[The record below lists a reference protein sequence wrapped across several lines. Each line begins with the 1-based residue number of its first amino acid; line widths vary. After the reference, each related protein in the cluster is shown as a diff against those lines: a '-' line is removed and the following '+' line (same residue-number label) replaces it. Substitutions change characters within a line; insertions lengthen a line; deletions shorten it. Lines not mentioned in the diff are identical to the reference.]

1 MLIVTFVT
9 FALLN
14 LLPGDVS
21 LELLG
26 SDATPSA
33 IARVRAELRLD
44 DPLVVRYMR
53 WLGQALHG
61 DLGRSFITGEP
72 FMAALARTPGVD
84 RVDGAFA
91 SAFAFACSSC
101 GHACCVPG
109 RTIYRQAAFR
119 ACRTV
124 AFGAELHAW
133 AGLDVLPG
141 ADSKMAPRRRLRAAL
156 GGNSPT

>member
-14 LLPGDVS
+14 LLPGEVS

-33 IARVRAELRLD
+33 IARVRSELRLD

-53 WLGQALHG
+53 WLGQALQG

-72 FMAALARTPGVD
+72 VMAALARSSPGVD
-84 RVDGAFA
+84 RVAG
-91 SAFAFACSSC
+91 SRMLKL
-101 GHACCVPG
+101 
-109 RTIYRQAAFR
+109 RTIGIRDYS
-119 ACRTV
+119 
-124 AFGAELHAW
+124 
-133 AGLDVLPG
+133 VLEGGQRIGRIRFTEERMPG
-141 ADSKMAPRRRLRAAL
+141 VWLWNINVHLK
-156 GGNSPT
+156 GF

>member
-33 IARVRAELRLD
+33 IARVRSELRLD

-53 WLGQALHG
+53 WLGQALQG

-72 FMAALARTPGVD
+72 VMAALARSSPGVD
-84 RVDGAFA
+84 R
-91 SAFAFACSSC
+91 S
-101 GHACCVPG
+101 
-109 RTIYRQAAFR
+109 RRKQN
-119 ACRTV
+119 
-124 AFGAELHAW
+124 AE
-133 AGLDVLPG
+133 
-141 ADSKMAPRRRLRAAL
+141 APNHWHSRL
-156 GGNSPT
+156 

>member
-33 IARVRAELRLD
+33 IARVRSELRLD

-53 WLGQALHG
+53 WLGQALQGSRALLHHRRTRHG
-61 DLGRSFITGEP
+61 GTREEFSRCRS
-72 FMAALARTPGVD
+72 
-84 RVDGAFA
+84 
-91 SAFAFACSSC
+91 S
-101 GHACCVPG
+101 
-109 RTIYRQAAFR
+109 
-119 ACRTV
+119 
-124 AFGAELHAW
+124 
-133 AGLDVLPG
+133 
-141 ADSKMAPRRRLRAAL
+141 
-156 GGNSPT
+156 

>member
-1 MLIVTFVT
+1 MLIVTFAT

-33 IARVRAELRLD
+33 IARVRSELRLD

-53 WLGQALHG
+53 WLGQALQG
-61 DLGRSFITGEP
+61 DLGRTFITGEP
-72 FMAALARTPGVD
+72 VMAALARSSPGVD

-91 SAFAFACSSC
+91 SAVAFA
-101 GHACCVPG
+101 
-109 RTIYRQAAFR
+109 
-119 ACRTV
+119 
-124 AFGAELHAW
+124 
-133 AGLDVLPG
+133 
-141 ADSKMAPRRRLRAAL
+141 
-156 GGNSPT
+156 

>member
-33 IARVRAELRLD
+33 IARARSELRLN

-53 WLGQALHG
+53 WLGQALQG

-72 FMAALARTPGVD
+72 VMAALARTPGVD

-91 SAFAFACSSC
+91 SAFAFRVRISS
-101 GHACCVPG
+101 
-109 RTIYRQAAFR
+109 R
-119 ACRTV
+119 
-124 AFGAELHAW
+124 
-133 AGLDVLPG
+133 
-141 ADSKMAPRRRLRAAL
+141 SK
-156 GGNSPT
+156 SETS

>member
-33 IARVRAELRLD
+33 IARVRSELRLD

-53 WLGQALHG
+53 WLGQLPQH
-61 DLGRSFITGEP
+61 R
-72 FMAALARTPGVD
+72 
-84 RVDGAFA
+84 
-91 SAFAFACSSC
+91 
-101 GHACCVPG
+101 
-109 RTIYRQAAFR
+109 AAFGTFRTCRSGRWMPRSWGRFSITIGCPR
-119 ACRTV
+119 A
-124 AFGAELHAW
+124 
-133 AGLDVLPG
+133 LPI
-141 ADSKMAPRRRLRAAL
+141 
-156 GGNSPT
+156 

>member
-33 IARVRAELRLD
+33 IARVRSELRLD

-53 WLGQALHG
+53 WLG
-61 DLGRSFITGEP
+61 
-72 FMAALARTPGVD
+72 
-84 RVDGAFA
+84 
-91 SAFAFACSSC
+91 
-101 GHACCVPG
+101 
-109 RTIYRQAAFR
+109 
-119 ACRTV
+119 
-124 AFGAELHAW
+124 
-133 AGLDVLPG
+133 
-141 ADSKMAPRRRLRAAL
+141 
-156 GGNSPT
+156 